1 MGSEDSAGRSVEHRE
16 VDGAAISRLPSAAAS
31 SNAADSGT
39 HNRAPLSPAWRRIC
53 ASRLP
58 SHTIMHRGR
67 GSSFSFGSR
76 EFIMEAS
83 LARGQTSSR
92 DRRGW
97 MRGSPGSREM
107 RLGLS
112 AIASAILAACG
123 HQPHDATSMGDRTME
138 VVDLANAIAYRIPYA
153 TCPSCNDGLNV
164 ATTAVEPT
172 HHQDSQPMRLAIAP
186 EATDVAATN
195 NRIQLP
201 DSTVE
206 AAIPSDTLPTLRLK
220 LDTEFASLRR
230 LVPSSFGK
238 SSLGAR

>member
-1 MGSEDSAGRSVEHRE
+1 
-16 VDGAAISRLPSAAAS
+16 
-31 SNAADSGT
+31 
-39 HNRAPLSPAWRRIC
+39 
-53 ASRLP
+53 
-58 SHTIMHRGR
+58 
-67 GSSFSFGSR
+67 
-76 EFIMEAS
+76 
-83 LARGQTSSR
+83 
-92 DRRGW
+92 